1 MATILKVKIYEFF
14 LFENEA
20 KVDVLYKK
28 LLENI
33 KKTSIKN
40 DPDKLMMP
48 FQVSENLS
56 NQEYNI

>member
-33 KKTSIKN
+33 KKLPLKMIPIS
-40 DPDKLMMP
+40 L
-48 FQVSENLS
+48 
-56 NQEYNI
+56 